1 MILIDPKRVEMSQYE
16 RVPHLLTQPVV
27 DPKKAAN
34 ALQWAC
40 REMDRRYELLAEV
53 KFRDITGYNAA
64 YDKGTIQAPQAPLIL
79 TEVPKLTAAY
89 RSFLL

>member
-40 REMDRRYELLAEV
+40 REMDRR
-53 KFRDITGYNAA
+53 
-64 YDKGTIQAPQAPLIL
+64 
-79 TEVPKLTAAY
+79 
-89 RSFLL
+89 

>member
-1 MILIDPKRVEMSQYE
+1 MSQYE

-53 KFRDITGYNAA
+53 KFRDITGTTPLTI
-64 YDKGTIQAPQAPLIL
+64 KGQFKP
-79 TEVPKLTAAY
+79 PK
-89 RSFLL
+89 RH